1 MRKLVEEFK
10 TGEQGE
16 RESEA
21 AEPEAAEPEAA
32 EALEETNLPLTHVF
46 FVGWGD

>member
-21 AEPEAAEPEAA
+21 AE
-32 EALEETNLPLTHVF
+32 ALEETNLPLTHVF
-46 FVGWGD
+46 LQGGEIGRDKDENTLG